1 MCPSEVI
8 DLVAGRL
15 VVQVVGRAVRRSLRI
30 AAAVAVDLGIGA
42 AAVLHI
48 AVDFGLA
55 AAEVGRGKTRCS
67 RGCCLEG
74 LGRCGN
80 LGWTSWR
87 ARLIVI
93 LVVSVKY
100 AALLNSGDLEFSS
113 SFASGIYVVTFKT
126 WIACLLMWRPESNEE
141 HARCRTTSAAAGE
154 CGSRLGLGL
163 DLFTSRATLDVQSR
177 YSLFR

>member
-30 AAAVAVDLGIGA
+30 AVAVDLGVVA
-42 AAVLHI
+42 AAVRHI
-48 AVDFGLA
+48 AVDFDLA
-55 AAEVGRGKTRCS
+55 AGEVGLGMTRCS

-74 LGRCGN
+74 LGRCGGN

-93 LVVSVKY
+93 LMVMISY
-100 AALLNSGDLEFSS
+100 AALLNSGDLELNY
-113 SFASGIYVVTFKT
+113 SFASGIYVVTFKM
-126 WIACLLMWRPESNEE
+126 WIVCLLLWRPER

-154 CGSRLGLGL
+154 CGCRLGLGL
-163 DLFTSRATLDVQSR
+163 DLLTLSRATLNVQSR
-177 YSLFR
+177 